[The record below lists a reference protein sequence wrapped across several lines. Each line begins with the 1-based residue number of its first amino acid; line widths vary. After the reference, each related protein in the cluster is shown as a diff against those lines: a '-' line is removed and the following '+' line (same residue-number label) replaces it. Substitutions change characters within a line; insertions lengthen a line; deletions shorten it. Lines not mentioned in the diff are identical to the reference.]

1 MSFAVAVRS
10 SRWRFERQSVR
21 RTWQSDEASAQAR
34 TALVPP
40 WVPPPTA
47 RMRTLPQS
55 PRYVCN
61 HFLAFCLFPLPQS
74 SFDAMHLPTPKLK
87 ALAAATV
94 AVVFPAFFSIA
105 IWRLKPLTS
114 PELVFAAKG
123 WHTLAASQHFPQ
135 QNRSSPSMPLSSPS
149 WPTEPKDNSKPFPTH
164 PLSEDL
170 PQMVQGVFSDQIDLQ
185 IQATTRFRKL
195 LSKERNPPIE
205 EVIKTGVVSRF
216 VEFLR
221 SPHTLV
227 QFEAAWALTNI
238 ASGSAAQ
245 TQVVIEAGAVPIF
258 VELLASPEPDVREQ
272 AVWALGNIAGDSP
285 QCRDYVLSCG
295 ALKPLLALLGDSRK
309 LSMLRNATWTLSNFC
324 RGKTPQPDWNTI
336 APALPV
342 LSKLVYS
349 LDDEV
354 LIDACWAIS
363 YLSDGS
369 NDKIQAVIE
378 AGIPRRLVELLMHA
392 STSVQTPALRSVG
405 NIVTGDDVQTQVII
419 NCGALPCLLSLL
431 SSNKDGIRK
440 EACWTISNITA
451 GNSTQIQAVV
461 DANIIPPLIHLLS
474 NGDLKTRK
482 EACWA
487 ISNATSG
494 GLQKPDQIRYLV
506 AQGCIK
512 PLCDLLGCPDN
523 KIIQVALD
531 GLENILKVGDLDKQ
545 AAGDAPDAINR
556 YALFIEECGG
566 MEKIHE
572 CQTNANE
579 EIYMKAYNIIEK
591 YFSDEDENADDGM
604 AQAQGPNGTFGFGAG
619 ANGGQGGAAPFNFSN
634 TNENES
640 MEM

>member
-1 MSFAVAVRS
+1 MA
-10 SRWRFERQSVR
+10 ERYIPEHR
-21 RTWQSDEASAQAR
+21 RTTFKAKNTFKPDELRRRREEQQVEIRKNKREENLAKRRGINRDGPAPGAALGAAPDSDDE
-34 TALVPP
+34 
-40 WVPPPTA
+40 
-47 RMRTLPQS
+47 
-55 PRYVCN
+55 
-61 HFLAFCLFPLPQS
+61 S
-74 SFDAMHLPTPKLK
+74 SN
-87 ALAAATV
+87 
-94 AVVFPAFFSIA
+94 I
-105 IWRLKPLTS
+105 
-114 PELVFAAKG
+114 E
-123 WHTLAASQHFPQ
+123 SQL
-135 QNRSSPSMPLSSPS
+135 N
-149 WPTEPKDNSKPFPTH
+149 E
-164 PLSEDL
+164 EL
-170 PQMVQGVFSDQIDLQ
+170 PQMVKGVFSDQIDEQ
-185 IQATTRFRKL
+185 IAATTKFRKL

-205 EVIKTGVVSRF
+205 RVIETGVVSRF

-238 ASGSAAQ
+238 ASGSAQQ

-258 VELLASPEPDVREQ
+258 VELLSSHEPDVREQ

-285 QCRDYVLSCG
+285 TCRDFVLQAG
-295 ALKPLLALLGDSRK
+295 ALKPLLNLLGDSRK

-324 RGKTPQPDWNTI
+324 RGKTPQPDWQTI
-336 APALPV
+336 QPALPV
-342 LSKLVYS
+342 LAKLVYS

-378 AGIPRRLVELLMHA
+378 AGIPRRLVELLQHG

-419 NCGALPCLLSLL
+419 NCGALPALLSLL
-431 SSNKDGIRK
+431 SSTKDGIRK

-451 GNSTQIQAVV
+451 GNSTQIQAVI

-474 NGDLKTRK
+474 NGDFKTRK

-506 AQGCIK
+506 QHGCIK
-512 PLCDLLGCPDN
+512 PLCDLLACPDN

-531 GLENILKVGDLDKQ
+531 GLENILKVGDMDKE
-545 AAGDAPDAINR
+545 AVDPSSNPINR
-556 YALFIEECGG
+556 YALFIEEVGG
-566 MEKIHE
+566 MEKIHD
-572 CQTNANE
+572 CQNNANE

-591 YFSDEDENADDGM
+591 YFSDDEEAGGEGM
-604 AQAQGPNGTFGFGAG
+604 NELAPQQGQDGTFGFGTQPQQQQFNF
-619 ANGGQGGAAPFNFSN
+619 ANGG
-634 TNENES
+634 ED
-640 MEM
+640 MDM

>member
-1 MSFAVAVRS
+1 MADRYIP
-10 SRWRFERQSVR
+10 EHR
-21 RTWQSDEASAQAR
+21 RTQFKAKGSFKPDELRRRREEQQVEIRRQKREENLAKRRGVQRGNGEIGIGGLTDADSDDEAGNIESELS
-34 TALVPP
+34 TE
-40 WVPPPTA
+40 
-47 RMRTLPQS
+47 LP
-55 PRYVCN
+55 
-61 HFLAFCLFPLPQS
+61 
-74 SFDAMHLPTPKLK
+74 
-87 ALAAATV
+87 
-94 AVVFPAFFSIA
+94 
-105 IWRLKPLTS
+105 
-114 PELVFAAKG
+114 E
-123 WHTLAASQHFPQ
+123 
-135 QNRSSPSMPLSSPS
+135 
-149 WPTEPKDNSKPFPTH
+149 
-164 PLSEDL
+164 
-170 PQMVQGVFSDQIDLQ
+170 MVKGVFSDQIDAQ
-185 IQATTRFRKL
+185 IQATTKFRKL

-205 EVIKTGVVSRF
+205 KVIETGVVSRF

-258 VELLASPEPDVREQ
+258 VELLSSHEPDVREQ

-285 QCRDYVLSCG
+285 ACRDYVLSQG
-295 ALKPLLALLGDSRK
+295 ALKPLLNLIADGRK

-336 APALPV
+336 SPALPV
-342 LSKLVYS
+342 LAKLVYM

-419 NCGALPCLLSLL
+419 NCGALPALLSLL
-431 SSNKDGIRK
+431 SSQKDGIRK

-451 GNSTQIQAVV
+451 GNSTQIQAVI
-461 DANIIPPLIHLLS
+461 DAGIIPPLIHLLS
-474 NGDLKTRK
+474 NGDFKTRK

-506 AQGCIK
+506 SQGCIK
-512 PLCDLLGCPDN
+512 PLCDLLACPDN

-531 GLENILKVGDLDKQ
+531 GLENILKVGEMDKE
-545 AAGDAPDAINR
+545 AADARAPEAQVNR
-556 YALFIEECGG
+556 YALFIEEAGG
-566 MEKIHE
+566 MEKIHD
-572 CQTNANE
+572 CQNNANE
-579 EIYMKAYNIIEK
+579 EIYMKAYNIIER
-591 YFSDEDENADDGM
+591 YFSDEED
-604 AQAQGPNGTFGFGAG
+604 AG
-619 ANGGQGGAAPFNFSN
+619 ADIEELAPQANASGFTLGSNQPQGQFNFAN
-634 TNENES
+634 GNDS
-640 MEM
+640 MDM

>member
-1 MSFAVAVRS
+1 
-10 SRWRFERQSVR
+10 
-21 RTWQSDEASAQAR
+21 
-34 TALVPP
+34 
-40 WVPPPTA
+40 
-47 RMRTLPQS
+47 
-55 PRYVCN
+55 
-61 HFLAFCLFPLPQS
+61 
-74 SFDAMHLPTPKLK
+74 
-87 ALAAATV
+87 
-94 AVVFPAFFSIA
+94 
-105 IWRLKPLTS
+105 
-114 PELVFAAKG
+114 
-123 WHTLAASQHFPQ
+123 
-135 QNRSSPSMPLSSPS
+135 
-149 WPTEPKDNSKPFPTH
+149 
-164 PLSEDL
+164 
-170 PQMVQGVFSDQIDLQ
+170 MVQGVFSDQIDLQ

-324 RGKTPQPDWNTI
+324 RGKTPQPDWNTVRLNLPSWHPLQTKAIANTMPQI

-619 ANGGQGGAAPFNFSN
+619 ANGGQGAAPFNFSN

>member
-1 MSFAVAVRS
+1 
-10 SRWRFERQSVR
+10 
-21 RTWQSDEASAQAR
+21 
-34 TALVPP
+34 
-40 WVPPPTA
+40 
-47 RMRTLPQS
+47 
-55 PRYVCN
+55 
-61 HFLAFCLFPLPQS
+61 
-74 SFDAMHLPTPKLK
+74 
-87 ALAAATV
+87 
-94 AVVFPAFFSIA
+94 
-105 IWRLKPLTS
+105 
-114 PELVFAAKG
+114 
-123 WHTLAASQHFPQ
+123 
-135 QNRSSPSMPLSSPS
+135 
-149 WPTEPKDNSKPFPTH
+149 
-164 PLSEDL
+164 
-170 PQMVQGVFSDQIDLQ
+170 MVKGVFSDQIEQQ
-185 IQATTRFRKL
+185 IQATTKFRKL

-205 EVIKTGVVSRF
+205 RVIETGVVSRF

-238 ASGSAAQ
+238 ASGSAQQ

-258 VELLASPEPDVREQ
+258 VELLSSPEPDVREQ

-285 QCRDYVLSCG
+285 QCRDFVLGAG
-295 ALKPLLALLGDSRK
+295 ALRPLLNLIGDGRK

-324 RGKTPQPDWNTI
+324 RGKTPQPDWATI
-336 APALPV
+336 SPALPV
-342 LSKLVYS
+342 LAKLVYM

-419 NCGALPCLLSLL
+419 NCGALPALLALL
-431 SSNKDGIRK
+431 SSTKDGIRK

-451 GNSTQIQAVV
+451 GNSVQIQAVI
-461 DANIIPPLIHLLS
+461 DAGIIPPLINLLS
-474 NGDLKTRK
+474 NGDFKTRK

-506 AQGCIK
+506 SQGCIK
-512 PLCDLLGCPDN
+512 PLCDLLACPDN

-531 GLENILKVGDLDKQ
+531 GLENILKVGEMDKE
-545 AAGDAPDAINR
+545 AAQPGEPAVNR
-556 YALFIEECGG
+556 YALFIEEAGG
-566 MEKIHE
+566 MEKIHD
-572 CQTNANE
+572 CQNNANE

-591 YFSDEDENADDGM
+591 YFSDEDEAAGDIDELAPQQTQTGF
-604 AQAQGPNGTFGFGAG
+604 ALGTAPQQPGGFNF
-619 ANGGQGGAAPFNFSN
+619 ANGGAD
-634 TNENES
+634 S
-640 MEM
+640 MDM